1 MHETLDL
8 SKNTAKKAHRGGKPR
23 EHYALP
29 KDKDPEGLVSQHDAR
44 RTPTVSVHEG
54 QGSRGAF
61 FVKESG
67 RRTPTVDADSD
78 DEFQQLLNGESQDDE
93 SGERKSNKEKDDSF
107 SISLGT
113 SRETQHQ
120 HMDVPLTESR
130 EQRMKQAR
138 ESVDQKQQSELLRR
152 QQAMTEILMSV
163 PEETEG
169 MTKEER
175 EIVYM
180 RQREYIAQAAEALGI
195 PAAMADRF
203 RDLPYR
209 YLPLRKL
216 SSQGAMGTVYEV
228 KDLALANRP
237 LIMKTIGDASEKGFD
252 RFKQEARLMASIQN
266 QHVARVMSAEFMP
279 DRSGGWFVMEKGDG
293 PDLREALHEQ
303 PMRIKDALDMME
315 QLADGLAMVHA
326 KGIAHRDLKPNNII
340 VHQEYDADG
349 KPMPLVYKLIDFGL
363 AKPIAVEEN
372 KLNWIKEQFVESPN
386 AQVLEG
392 KLKEY
397 GFSDSQRNAIIGVY
411 ESFASDE
418 ELAKLKDNDWRQ
430 KLATSSEGS
439 KRLKSL
445 RRCADQLPRGKPELA
460 YDLYLRE
467 IDRQK
472 RFWLFGEITRL
483 SKLSKPLAEQ
493 VLVAPQL
500 QVPPRVRAKMAMMAE
515 FMKKDPTALYSDDVE
530 RMVDQIEVDE
540 ARLSQE
546 GSIIGTPLYMSPE
559 QISAGDTDEKSDV
572 YSMGVTWYEALAGRN
587 PYEGSQKNIREVM
600 AKVVLFEPPVVSL
613 IRPDVPPALSALI
626 ASMMNKDAKARP
638 SMKQVKA
645 QLAEIRKTVTAGL
658 GQESIR
664 TISPKRSRTPE
675 SDAETKEVKKPV
687 SPDAETGILPSE
699 PVPAEQPT
707 AQRPKTFLERARE
720 RLNNLLGR

>member
-8 SKNTAKKAHRGGKPR
+8 SKKKGKPR
-23 EHYALP
+23 ERYTL
-29 KDKDPEGLVSQHDAR
+29 DKAKAPEGLVSQEVNR

-61 FVKESG
+61 FVKDYG
-67 RRTPTVDADSD
+67 RRTPTVDANEVAD
-78 DEFQQLLNGESQDDE
+78 DEFQQLLNGDSSDDE
-93 SGERKSNKEKDDSF
+93 SGERNDRQNKDDVF
-107 SISLGT
+107 EIQLGD
-113 SRETQHQ
+113 SKETRIQ
-120 HMDVPLTESR
+120 HMDVPLTESG

-138 ESVDQKQQSELLRR
+138 EAAYQKQRSESLKR

-175 EIVYM
+175 DIVYM
-180 RQREYIAQAAEALGI
+180 RQREYIAQAAENLGM

-203 RDLPYR
+203 RDWPYR

-237 LIMKTIGDASEKGFD
+237 LIMKTIGEASDKGFE

-279 DRSGGWFVMEKGDG
+279 DRSGGWFVMEKGEG
-293 PDLREALHEQ
+293 PNLREALHDQ
-303 PMRIKDALDMME
+303 PMRMKDALDMME
-315 QLADGLAMVHA
+315 QLADGLAIVHA

-363 AKPIAVEEN
+363 AKPIAVEDN
-372 KLNWIKEQFVESPN
+372 KLNWIKEQFVEAPN
-386 AQVLEG
+386 AQVLDG

-430 KLATSSEGS
+430 KLATSNEGS

-515 FMKKDPTALYSDDVE
+515 FMKKDPTALFSDDVE

-559 QISAGDTDEKSDV
+559 QISAGDVDEKSDV

-587 PYEGSQKNIREVM
+587 PFEGSQHNIREVM

-626 ASMMNKDAKARP
+626 ASMMHKDAKARP
-638 SMKQVKA
+638 TMKQVKA
-645 QLAEIRKTVTAGL
+645 ELANIRKNMVVIEQDAPRAA
-658 GQESIR
+658 QV
-664 TISPKRSRTPE
+664 KRPRTPE
-675 SDAETKEVKKPV
+675 SDADTREVKKPV

-699 PVPAEQPT
+699 PVPAEEPT
-707 AQRPKTFLERARE
+707 APRAKTFLERARE
-720 RLNNLLGR
+720 RLNNLFGR